1 MNLSN
6 HPVFTQFRPVTS
18 RGTGQHTF
26 DFTGTATRG
35 SFKRGW
41 EKHVAPAGAAA
52 VPSLPPPNEHY
63 LDWVALLSAV
73 SKAHGCFRMAELG
86 AGYAPWVVR
95 GAMASRQT
103 PSITSLELLAVEADP
118 VHHSWA
124 REHFSDN
131 GLDPDDYWLLEGAVS
146 TTDQGVAFPVIAA
159 PEEDYGAGLLK
170 AATGSATRQVAS
182 YTLESLLEKFSG
194 PLDLLHI
201 DIQGEEYRVIP
212 DALPAIARAVKSMV
226 IGTHV
231 SDSQHDQLVALLED
245 AGWLPQLVLSRNT
258 EHDLPWGQIKTN
270 DGFLW
275 LLNTALT

>member
-1 MNLSN
+1 MAPTP
-6 HPVFTQFRPVTS
+6 HPVFADFS
-18 RGTGQHTF
+18 RVPSTGTGQHTF

-41 EKHVAPAGAAA
+41 EKHITPAGVAA
-52 VPSLPPPNEHY
+52 VASLPPPNEHY
-63 LDWVALLSAV
+63 LDWIALLSAV
-73 SKAHGCFRMAELG
+73 SKADDCFRMAELG

-95 GAMASRQT
+95 GAMASRQNQ
-103 PSITSLELLAVEADP
+103 SITSFELLAVEADP
-118 VHHSWA
+118 VHYSWA

-131 GLDPDDYWLLEGAVS
+131 ALDPGDYWLLEGAVS

-159 PEEDYGAGLLK
+159 PEEDYGAGLLT
-170 AATGSATRQVAS
+170 AATASATRHVAS
-182 YTLESLLEKFSG
+182 YTLQSLLEKFSG

-201 DIQGEEYRVIP
+201 DIQGEEYRVMP
-212 DALPAIARAVKSMV
+212 DALPAIDRAVKSIV

-231 SDSQHDQLVALLED
+231 NDSQHDQLVALMED

-275 LLNTALT
+275 LLNPAFP